1 LVATISYGPDV
12 AAHALLQKR
21 EMVVA
26 LEAVRNCRLV
36 VVDFNYFSL
45 TLDPECNDFP
55 GFDSVK
61 MILIFLKNGGGY
73 TNERKGCGVVTG
85 CSLDEMND
93 HSVCSRRS

>member
-1 LVATISYGPDV
+1 V

-45 TLDPECNDFP
+45 TLDPEFNDFP

-61 MILIFLKNGGGY
+61 
-73 TNERKGCGVVTG
+73 
-85 CSLDEMND
+85 ND
-93 HSVCSRRS
+93 TDFSEEWRLLYQ